1 MRSSKSRTIIKM
13 AYRKRPEIWNCA
25 ITTNIIAEFM
35 MIYQYKQLFCHNHFK
50 YFTACIRLVS
60 IHRLVRKVHL
70 VLIAVISTLVI
81 SSPSISNHGYF
92 DITKVVYGQPVP
104 DLMNSNTT
112 NTVNMQD
119 IPLEKV
125 RVGDIDV
132 AYKMFGQGDPIILF
146 NGASDTMD
154 AWDPSFLT
162 GISSN
167 HTVIAFDSRGLGNT
181 TTGTKPYSIQ
191 LLANDTSGLL
201 DALKIPKADVMGYSL
216 GSFIAQQIT
225 MMYPDKVNSLVLVGS
240 SCGGKDHT
248 PKPPEF
254 LKLQA
259 EIINKSLNNVS
270 ISQEEMKSLV
280 SASLGSGW
288 IRLHPESLDIPENIT
303 LLQAKPGLTPEK
315 MKNQMKVGFACET
328 TNWNG
333 ACDELAKLAKPTL
346 VITGT
351 DDNLYNPHANAL
363 VIAGKIPGAWL
374 VQIKDAGHAVMDQY
388 PDEISKILQ
397 TFLSI
402 TTPPR

>member
-1 MRSSKSRTIIKM
+1 MHYTNKSKEAQLHHLISSFIL
-13 AYRKRPEIWNCA
+13 
-25 ITTNIIAEFM
+25 
-35 MIYQYKQLFCHNHFK
+35 LF
-50 YFTACIRLVS
+50 
-60 IHRLVRKVHL
+60 
-70 VLIAVISTLVI
+70 VLII
-81 SSPSISNHGYF
+81 SSSIVTNTH
-92 DITKVVYGQPVP
+92 IVYGQTNQTIAENE
-104 DLMNSNTT
+104 DLMNI
-112 NTVNMQD
+112 QD
-119 IPLEKV
+119 IPLKKV
-125 RVGDIDV
+125 HVGDIDV
-132 AYKMFGQGDPIILF
+132 AYKMFGKGDPIILF
-146 NGASDTMD
+146 NGASDNMD

-162 GISSN
+162 GLSSN
-167 HTVIAFDSRGLGNT
+167 HTVIAFDQRGIANT
-181 TTGTKPYSIQ
+181 TIGSKPYTYQQI
-191 LLANDTSGLL
+191 ADDAAGLL

-216 GSFIAQQIT
+216 GSYLAQQLT
-225 MMYPDKVNSLVLVGS
+225 MMHPDKVNRLILVAS

-254 LKLQA
+254 LELQS
-259 EIINKSLNNVS
+259 EIVNNSLNNVS

-303 LLQAKPGLTPEK
+303 LQQAKPGLTPET
-315 MKNQMKVGFACET
+315 MKNQMKVGFAWEA

-333 ACDELAKLAKPTL
+333 ACDELAKIAKPTL

-351 DDNLYNPHANAL
+351 DDNKYNPHANAL

-402 TTPPR
+402 TILPN